1 MKLKKLVTAAICAAM
16 TLSLAACGGG
26 NSTNSSGSSDKKT
39 ASNALEK
46 VQEAGV
52 LKVSVSPDF
61 APYEFQDP
69 SKSGQDVY
77 VGSDVEMIRYIAK
90 ELGVECEIVAM
101 DFDTCLA
108 AVTQDKVDCS
118 INGYYPSEERRKTVD
133 FTDPYFDDSKQ
144 VVVIKKENM
153 DKFKTAADF
162 KGEVV
167 AAQNGSAQD
176 TIVKENLS
184 DAKEQLISKVTDGV
198 QMVKSGKAA
207 GVVLQNVV
215 AESVVSSDDNL
226 AIAEPTFVYD
236 EAELVVAVKKGET
249 ELLDKL
255 NEIVKK
261 INDEKLYDQWL
272 VDAQELASSIT
283 E

>member
-26 NSTNSSGSSDKKT
+26 NSANSSGSSDKKT
-39 ASNALEK
+39 ASNVLEK

>member
-1 MKLKKLVTAAICAAM
+1 MKLKKLVTAVLCAAM

-26 NSTNSSGSSDKKT
+26 NSSNSSSDSSSADNVL
-39 ASNALEK
+39 AK

-77 VGSDVEMIRYIAK
+77 VGADVEMIRYIAK

-162 KGEVV
+162 KGETV

-215 AESVVSSDDNL
+215 AESVVGSDDSL

-249 ELLDKL
+249 ELLDKM

>member
-1 MKLKKLVTAAICAAM
+1 MKLKKLVTAALCAAM
-16 TLSLAACGGG
+16 TLSLVACGGG
-26 NSTNSSGSSDKKT
+26 NSANSSSDSSKAD
-39 ASNALEK
+39 ADNVLEK

-77 VGSDVEMIRYIAK
+77 VGADVEMIRYIAK

-144 VVVIKKENM
+144 VVVIKKENL

-162 KGEVV
+162 KGETV

-215 AESVVSSDDNL
+215 AESVVASDDSL

-249 ELLDKL
+249 ELLDKM

>member
-1 MKLKKLVTAAICAAM
+1 MKLKKLITAALCAAM
-16 TLSLAACGGG
+16 TLRLAACGGK
-26 NSTNSSGSSDKKT
+26 SSSDDAKN
-39 ASNALEK
+39 ASNVLER
-46 VQEAGV
+46 VQQAGV

-77 VGSDVEMIRYIAK
+77 VGADVEMIRYIAK

-108 AVTQDKVDCS
+108 GVTQDKVDCS
-118 INGYYPSEERRKTVD
+118 INGYYPSEERKKTVD

-144 VVVIKKENM
+144 VVVIKKENF
-153 DKFKTAADF
+153 DKFKTAEDF
-162 KGEVV
+162 SGEVV

-176 TIVKENLS
+176 TIVQENLS
-184 DAKEQLISKVTDGV
+184 TAKEQLINKVTDGV

-207 GVVLQNVV
+207 GVVLQSVV
-215 AESVVSSDDNL
+215 ADSIVAGDDTL
-226 AIAEPTFVYD
+226 AIAAPTFTYE

-249 ELLDKL
+249 ELLDKM

>member
-1 MKLKKLVTAAICAAM
+1 MKLKKIAVAVLCVAM

-26 NSTNSSGSSDKKT
+26 DSSSSSSE
-39 ASNALEK
+39 SNDTSADNVLAK

-77 VGSDVEMIRYIAK
+77 VGADVEMIRYIAK

-108 AVTQDKVDCS
+108 AVTQGKVDCS

-162 KGEVV
+162 KGETV

-176 TIVKENLS
+176 TIVQENLS

-215 AESVVSSDDNL
+215 AESVVKSDDSL

-236 EAELVVAVKKGET
+236 EAELVVAVDKGET
-249 ELLDKL
+249 ELLDKM
-255 NEIVKK
+255 NEIIKK

>member
-1 MKLKKLVTAAICAAM
+1 MKLKKLITAALCAAM
-16 TLSLAACGGG
+16 TLSLAACGGK
-26 NSTNSSGSSDKKT
+26 SSSDDAKN
-39 ASNALEK
+39 ASNVLER
-46 VQEAGV
+46 VQQAGV

-77 VGSDVEMIRYIAK
+77 VGADVEMIRYIAK

-108 AVTQDKVDCS
+108 GVTQDKVDCS
-118 INGYYPSEERRKTVD
+118 INGYYPSEERKKTVD

-144 VVVIKKENM
+144 VVVIKKENF
-153 DKFKTAADF
+153 DKFKTAEDF
-162 KGEVV
+162 SGEVV

-176 TIVKENLS
+176 TIVQENLS
-184 DAKEQLISKVTDGV
+184 TAKEQLINKVTDGV

-207 GVVLQNVV
+207 GVVLQSVV
-215 AESVVSSDDNL
+215 ADSIVAGDDTL
-226 AIAEPTFVYD
+226 AIAEPTFTYE

-249 ELLDKL
+249 ELLDKM

>member
-1 MKLKKLVTAAICAAM
+1 MKLKKIITAALCAAM
-16 TLSLAACGGG
+16 TLSLAACGGK
-26 NSTNSSGSSDKKT
+26 SSSDDAKN
-39 ASNALEK
+39 ASNVLER
-46 VQEAGV
+46 VQQAGV

-77 VGSDVEMIRYIAK
+77 VGADVEMIRYIAK

-108 AVTQDKVDCS
+108 GVTQDKVDCS
-118 INGYYPSEERRKTVD
+118 INGYYPSEERKKTVD

-144 VVVIKKENM
+144 VVVIKKENL
-153 DKFKTAADF
+153 DKFKTAEDF
-162 KGEVV
+162 SGEVV

-176 TIVKENLS
+176 TIVQENLTT
-184 DAKEQLISKVTDGV
+184 AKEQLINKVTDGV

-207 GVVLQNVV
+207 GVVLQSVV
-215 AESVVSSDDNL
+215 ADSVVAGDDTL
-226 AIAEPTFVYD
+226 AIAEPTFTYD

-249 ELLDKL
+249 ELLDKM